1 MQLENTWYTATLLTV
16 GSWFCLVV
24 GICAALWITVQL
36 TEFVLKQLNFMA
48 LVVDFSIHRE
58 EFKEWLLRDK

>member
-1 MQLENTWYTATLLTV
+1 MQLENTWSTAILLTV
-16 GSWFCLVV
+16 GSWFCLVA
-24 GICAALWITVQL
+24 GIYAALWITVQL
-36 TEFVLKQLNFMA
+36 TEFALNQLNFME